1 MSNSI
6 KVNEN
11 LKVAFSI
18 EKETGNFLCKN
29 TSRHISPLA
38 KSIAK
43 WKANI
48 QFKKFKKA
56 LKEVEQI
63 EAGSLK
69 PKTLQQLLNEL

>member
-6 KVNEN
+6 KISEHLN
-11 LKVAFSI
+11 VANSKEKDSI
-18 EKETGNFLCKN
+18 LYKN
-29 TSRHISPLA
+29 TSRHLFPLA

-56 LKEVEQI
+56 LNEVEQI
-63 EAGSLK
+63 EAGTLK
-69 PKTLQQLLNEL
+69 PKTLHQLLNEL